1 MSHFLTKTM
10 PALDRPAFQFD
21 RFVQRTLHC
30 KLSGFAFLICRS
42 AKVSIGY
49 EIDDWF
55 RIHEGFDFTE
65 CVLLL
70 RCFESVALALHSL
83 QAEHMT
89 STTSPIRWSPTTPL
103 ARIRVEELM
112 DDPALDPREHHAALA
127 GLKRLNAWSKSAR
140 ILWPS
145 IARLAVDINAQG
157 RPLRVM
163 DVATG
168 SGDGPMAMAKLARR
182 RGLNINWTLC
192 DFSSR
197 ALEVAQQNAHV
208 IGERVNLLRIDLL
221 REEIP
226 ARADVV
232 ISSLFM
238 HHLDHDTGQT
248 VMRTMASAADV
259 AVGIADL
266 DRSNAGL
273 ALAWIGSRMLTRSRV
288 VHFDAIASVRAAF
301 TVDEARAMA
310 HEAGLHGASVSRAWP
325 ARWRLWWQRPS
336 ARAASEVSL

>member
-1 MSHFLTKTM
+1 
-10 PALDRPAFQFD
+10 
-21 RFVQRTLHC
+21 
-30 KLSGFAFLICRS
+30 
-42 AKVSIGY
+42 
-49 EIDDWF
+49 
-55 RIHEGFDFTE
+55 
-65 CVLLL
+65 
-70 RCFESVALALHSL
+70 
-83 QAEHMT
+83 MT
-89 STTSPIRWSPTTPL
+89 HTTSSIRESSSAL
-103 ARIRVEELM
+103 ERIRVREWM
-112 DDPALDPREHHAALA
+112 DDPTLERREHHAALA

-140 ILWPS
+140 ILWPQ
-145 IARLAVDINAQG
+145 IAQMAKQANTNG
-157 RPLRVM
+157 RPLCVL

-192 DFSSR
+192 DSSSR

-208 IGERVNLLRIDLL
+208 IGEPVNLLRVDLL

-248 VMRTMASAADV
+248 VIRTMASAADI

-310 HEAGLHGASVSRAWP
+310 YEAGLHGASVSRAWP

>member
-1 MSHFLTKTM
+1 MSHFLAKTM
-10 PALDRPAFQFD
+10 RALDRPAFQFD

-30 KLSGFAFLICRS
+30 KLSGFAFLIRRS

-83 QAEHMT
+83 QPKHMT

-182 RGLNINWTLC
+182 QGLNINWTLC
-192 DFSSR
+192 DCSSR
-197 ALEVAQQNAHV
+197 ALEVAQVNAHA
-208 IGERVNLLRIDLL
+208 IGERVNLLRVDLL

-226 ARADVV
+226 VRADVV
-232 ISSLFM
+232 ICSLFI
-238 HHLDHDTGQT
+238 HHLDDDTGRAA
-248 VMRTMASAADV
+248 MRTMASAADV
-259 AVGIADL
+259 AVGIVDL

-273 ALAWIGSRMLTRSRV
+273 ALAWVGSRVLTRSRV

-301 TVDEARAMA
+301 TLEEVHAMA
-310 HEAGLHGASVSRAWP
+310 HDAGLHDVSVSRVWP
-325 ARWRLWWQRPS
+325 ARWRLWWQRP
-336 ARAASEVSL
+336 AVETTREVRT

>member
-1 MSHFLTKTM
+1 
-10 PALDRPAFQFD
+10 
-21 RFVQRTLHC
+21 
-30 KLSGFAFLICRS
+30 
-42 AKVSIGY
+42 
-49 EIDDWF
+49 
-55 RIHEGFDFTE
+55 
-65 CVLLL
+65 
-70 RCFESVALALHSL
+70 
-83 QAEHMT
+83 MT

-145 IARLAVDINAQG
+145 IAKLAVDVNAQG

-182 RGLNINWTLC
+182 QGLNINWTLC
-192 DFSSR
+192 DCSSR
-197 ALEVAQQNAHV
+197 ALEVAQVNAHA
-208 IGERVNLLRIDLL
+208 IGERVNLLRVDLL
-221 REEIP
+221 REQLP

-301 TVDEARAMA
+301 TLDEARAMA
-310 HEAGLHGASVSRAWP
+310 HEAGLHGASVSRVWP
-325 ARWRLWWQRPS
+325 ARWRLWWQRT
-336 ARAASEVSL
+336 AVETTREVRK